1 MDQSSKTFFWLETH
15 WLICLSSWD
24 HWFPYFTE
32 AIWCMC
38 HLLESYSSRP
48 CLAAILFWLTAALH
62 DHQLNQSTRFPDWAH
77 LAICLSHWVLFS
89 FQNIWLRSEFIHLD
103 QFSEYLTE
111 IRVHTPVISFQNI
124 WLRSEFIPPDQA
136 GIALSLTDSQLWK
149 SSIYHLNNMAM
160 TLHLPRVESKWIGES
175 ISVICLVW
183 WN

>member
-1 MDQSSKTFFWLETH
+1 MDQSIIKNYFFDWRLTDWSVCLVEITGFPISLRQYDACAICWSHTPHGLVLLLFCLTH
-15 WLICLSSWD
+15 CS
-24 HWFPYFTE
+24 
-32 AIWCMC
+32 
-38 HLLESYSSRP
+38 
-48 CLAAILFWLTAALH
+48 TAWP
-62 DHQLNQSTRFPDWAH
+62 SIKSEYEIPDWAH
-77 LAICLSHWVLFS
+77 LAICLSHWVLF
-89 FQNIWLRSEFIHLD
+89 
-103 QFSEYLTE
+103 
-111 IRVHTPVISFQNI
+111 SFQNI